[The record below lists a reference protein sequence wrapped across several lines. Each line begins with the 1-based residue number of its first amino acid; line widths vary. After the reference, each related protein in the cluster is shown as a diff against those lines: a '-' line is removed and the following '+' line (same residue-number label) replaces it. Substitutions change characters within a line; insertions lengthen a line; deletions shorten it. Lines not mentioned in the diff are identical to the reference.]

1 MPAPSPSRGE
11 LPIIQA
17 TMDLIQWFVPLLNR
31 LPRDHR
37 FALGD
42 RLVHG
47 LYDLLEG
54 LVAARYA
61 NAKLEHLE
69 PLNARLDLLRLQIR
83 LLHTFQ
89 LIDDR
94 RYEHVARLVEEVG
107 RQLGGWISQQRRQGQ
122 DTGTRLSPGWPS
134 SQPPCGISIPLA
146 AEDRVDLGGDQPEIR
161 GAPEASRDRFVV
173 AQANAAAEEPP
184 TGAVVVLAAEH
195 PREQGPLVGDPLL
208 RGGLKRGLGRLAF
221 WADGQG
227 PIGCGD
233 PIPLADEGI
242 QAGRIKGSSGV
253 LRDGEGQGPGEVLA
267 CGCFL
272 GGGCLG
278 GGALGLGWIGG
289 RLGLVGGGAA
299 QGLGGVAGLRG
310 YGA

>member
-122 DTGTRLSPGWPS
+122 T
-134 SQPPCGISIPLA
+134 LA
-146 AEDRVDLGGDQPEIR
+146 HA
-161 GAPEASRDRFVV
+161 
-173 AQANAAAEEPP
+173 
-184 TGAVVVLAAEH
+184 
-195 PREQGPLVGDPLL
+195 
-208 RGGLKRGLGRLAF
+208 
-221 WADGQG
+221 
-227 PIGCGD
+227 
-233 PIPLADEGI
+233 
-242 QAGRIKGSSGV
+242 
-253 LRDGEGQGPGEVLA
+253 
-267 CGCFL
+267 
-272 GGGCLG
+272 
-278 GGALGLGWIGG
+278 
-289 RLGLVGGGAA
+289 
-299 QGLGGVAGLRG
+299 
-310 YGA
+310 

>member
-1 MPAPSPSRGE
+1 MPSSSPGPTPSRGE

-61 NAKLEHLE
+61 TAKLERLE

-83 LLHTFQ
+83 LLHSFQ

-107 RQLGGWISQQRRQGQ
+107 RQLGGWISQQRRQRQ
-122 DTGTRLSPGWPS
+122 T
-134 SQPPCGISIPLA
+134 
-146 AEDRVDLGGDQPEIR
+146 V
-161 GAPEASRDRFVV
+161 APA
-173 AQANAAAEEPP
+173 
-184 TGAVVVLAAEH
+184 
-195 PREQGPLVGDPLL
+195 
-208 RGGLKRGLGRLAF
+208 
-221 WADGQG
+221 
-227 PIGCGD
+227 
-233 PIPLADEGI
+233 
-242 QAGRIKGSSGV
+242 
-253 LRDGEGQGPGEVLA
+253 
-267 CGCFL
+267 
-272 GGGCLG
+272 
-278 GGALGLGWIGG
+278 
-289 RLGLVGGGAA
+289 
-299 QGLGGVAGLRG
+299 
-310 YGA
+310 

>member
-1 MPAPSPSRGE
+1 MPFALGLLVLPWLLGYGLFGYGVAPQAPRIFLGPTPNPSLPSVYPMTTASRGE

-42 RLVHG
+42 RLVQG

-61 NAKLEHLE
+61 TAKLERLE

-83 LLHTFQ
+83 LLHNFQ

-122 DTGTRLSPGWPS
+122 T
-134 SQPPCGISIPLA
+134 A
-146 AEDRVDLGGDQPEIR
+146 AP
-161 GAPEASRDRFVV
+161 A
-173 AQANAAAEEPP
+173 
-184 TGAVVVLAAEH
+184 
-195 PREQGPLVGDPLL
+195 
-208 RGGLKRGLGRLAF
+208 
-221 WADGQG
+221 
-227 PIGCGD
+227 
-233 PIPLADEGI
+233 
-242 QAGRIKGSSGV
+242 
-253 LRDGEGQGPGEVLA
+253 
-267 CGCFL
+267 
-272 GGGCLG
+272 
-278 GGALGLGWIGG
+278 
-289 RLGLVGGGAA
+289 
-299 QGLGGVAGLRG
+299 
-310 YGA
+310 